1 MRTLL
6 LSLAL
11 LSTPHIHAHPAS
23 ADTTS
28 SQTEYSVLL
37 VGNSL
42 TYTNNLPAL
51 LRAVGAA
58 NGVSITTT
66 TFAAPGGVLSE
77 RLSEGHVANALKS
90 RPYDALLLQE
100 QGGHLAACM
109 ASVSAQ
115 RKAPCAASKRAY
127 ATFAELART
136 SGTKTLLMATW
147 GPDER
152 WDARVA
158 RSVGMLAKDTGSTV
172 FHASRALRAL
182 QHAQPG
188 TKVLPDGIH
197 PSTQASLTLALALFR
212 DLTGRMPQAKEL
224 RISAALLPVNA
235 AVSPASPMETQTALA
250 GDGKVTLVPADLVAP
265 LIEALPN
272 ASAEMLPTRRGR

>member
-1 MRTLL
+1 MRALL
-6 LSLAL
+6 LSIAL
-11 LSTPHIHAHPAS
+11 LCTASTHAHPAS
-23 ADTTS
+23 ADSTAG
-28 SQTEYSVLL
+28 QTEYSVLL

-77 RLSEGHVANALKS
+77 RLSEGHVANALRS
-90 RPYDALLLQE
+90 RHYDALLLQE

-109 ASVSAQ
+109 ASASAQ
-115 RKAPCAASKRAY
+115 RTAPCAASKRAY
-127 ATFAELART
+127 ATFADLART

-158 RSVGMLAKDTGSTV
+158 RSVGMLAKDSGSTV
-172 FHASRALRAL
+172 FHASPATYTAGNQGASRWHSPQHPGLTDTGTGPVPGSHRPHAPGEGVAGLGRATASQCCRFACIA
-182 QHAQPG
+182 HGNPNRPG
-188 TKVLPDGIH
+188 
-197 PSTQASLTLALALFR
+197 R
-212 DLTGRMPQAKEL
+212 
-224 RISAALLPVNA
+224 
-235 AVSPASPMETQTALA
+235 
-250 GDGKVTLVPADLVAP
+250 
-265 LIEALPN
+265 
-272 ASAEMLPTRRGR
+272 